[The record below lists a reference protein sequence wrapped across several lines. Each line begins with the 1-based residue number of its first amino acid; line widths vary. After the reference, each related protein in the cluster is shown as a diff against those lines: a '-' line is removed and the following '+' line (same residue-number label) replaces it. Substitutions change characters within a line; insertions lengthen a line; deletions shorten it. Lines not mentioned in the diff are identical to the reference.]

1 MATYKLSWLVEKRVL
16 HLQIEGDYALETVQ
30 SLVADVKPMVD
41 AGTAPVHVVWDM
53 TGITKMPK
61 NLRETID
68 EMSALRYHPN
78 GGWITMITNNV
89 MLRFAGQIATVFL
102 GANYR
107 AVSSFE
113 EAIET
118 LSRVDQTV
126 ATSLKALDIA

>member
-1 MATYKLSWLVEKRVL
+1 MATYKLSWLIEKRVL

-61 NLRETID
+61 NLREAVD
-68 EMSALRYHPN
+68 EMSVLRYHPN
-78 GGWITMITNNV
+78 GGWITMITNSV

-107 AVSSFE
+107 AVSSLE

-126 ATSLKALDIA
+126 APSLKALVIA